1 MLKDSS
7 IGKTVQEFSGKLLK
21 NFPLSPNQV
30 TLLALLLAFAGF
42 ASLLTQQFALALVL
56 FALSGFCDLADG
68 VLARARN
75 QVSAKGAFIDGI
87 TDRLVEFLLLFG
99 LMPLPWPDFVLPGWM
114 WLVALLFFGTCMTSF
129 VTAYADHRKLDI
141 SKAPAGILSRPE
153 RMLMYLAILT
163 FLVYGMAI
171 WAVGTLVFATLLSVG
186 TFCERT
192 IYFVRNG

>member
-1 MLKDSS
+1 MLKDSR
-7 IGKTVQEFSGKLLK
+7 IGKTAQDISGRLLK

-30 TLLALLLAFAGF
+30 TLLALLLAFVGF
-42 ASLLTQQFALALVL
+42 FFLATKQFAIALVL
-56 FALSGFCDLADG
+56 FALSGFCDMADG

-99 LMPLPWPDFVLPGWM
+99 LMLLPWPDFMLPGWM
-114 WLVALLFFGTCMTSF
+114 WLVMLLFFGTCMTSF
-129 VTAYADHRKLDI
+129 VTAYADHRKLDV
-141 SKAPAGILSRPE
+141 SKAPSGILSRPE
-153 RMLMYLAILT
+153 RMLLYLAILA
-163 FLVYGMAI
+163 FLIYGMAV
-171 WAVGTLVFATLLSVG
+171 WAVGTLVFATLLSIG